1 MKDRKHPLTAL
12 LLFLLLAASAAGQN
26 ATTFPRIEGETFA
39 GRHIVIPDSTSGKVT
54 VLVFGFSKNSKTQT
68 GEWRKKLS
76 TDFANQNGFQFYELP
91 VLEDVPRLFRGMVIS
106 GIKKGTPEND
116 RDHFVPLLKGEAE
129 LKNAVHFKES
139 DDAYIVLMDRS
150 GKVVQQVHGAPDNLY
165 ASFRQQ
171 VMQLLNQK

>member
-1 MKDRKHPLTAL
+1 MKDCKHRLTAL
-12 LLFLLLAASAAGQN
+12 LVSFLLAAFAAGQN
-26 ATTFPRIEGETFA
+26 ATAFPRIEGETFA
-39 GRHIVIPDSTSGKVT
+39 GQHIVIPDSTSGKVI

-76 TDFANQNGFQFYELP
+76 ADFASQNGFQFYELP

-116 RDHFVPLLKGEAE
+116 RDHFVPVMKGEAE

-139 DDAYIVLMDRS
+139 DDAYIVVLDRS
-150 GKVVQQVHGAPDNLY
+150 GKVVQEVHGAPDNLY
-165 ASFRQQ
+165 SSFRQQ
-171 VMQLLNQK
+171 VTQLLNQK